1 MATDTQPSAA
11 TPAPDP
17 YLDLVRAFPL
27 RPIRS
32 DDDHKR
38 AIAAIDALAD
48 RRDGWGADEDD
59 YFLVLAL
66 LIERYEDEIY
76 GEGSGAASPADA
88 GAELRPS

>member
-1 MATDTQPSAA
+1 MATETEATA
-11 TPAPDP
+11 TTPAPDA

-27 RPIRS
+27 RPLRS
-32 DDDHKR
+32 IEELDR

-48 RRDGWGADEDD
+48 RRDEWTAAEDD

-76 GEGSGAASPADA
+76 PMGPEPAASD
-88 GAELRPS
+88 G

>member
-1 MATDTQPSAA
+1 MATETQAPA
-11 TPAPDP
+11 TTPTPDV

-27 RPIRS
+27 RPLRS
-32 DDDHKR
+32 IDELDR

-48 RRDGWGADEDD
+48 RRDEWGVDEHD

-76 GEGSGAASPADA
+76 PMSPDP
-88 GAELRPS
+88 EP